1 MERRR
6 FLRLACG
13 GLVAASAACVAGP
26 AWALLLE
33 PSWLAREQVRVHMR
47 NLAPSLSGLRI
58 AFLSDLHRGPH
69 IDPSHIAR
77 AARMAQEAAPDLVLL
92 GGDFVSQSAAYA
104 ESCARELARLQAPL
118 GVYACLGNHDYWTD
132 PDAVTE
138 ALQRAGIRVL
148 RNAGLEVADRL
159 WVAAVDD
166 VWEGRPSLEAALRGM
181 PTDALA
187 VLLAHEP
194 DYADTVAADGR
205 IALMLSGHT
214 HGGQVCLPLFGS
226 PILPY
231 LGQRY
236 PAGLYT
242 LGAMTLYVTRGVGL
256 VAPPVRLNCRPEV
269 SLLVLE
275 QRIAT

>member
-13 GLVAASAACVAGP
+13 GLVATSAACAAGP
-26 AWALLLE
+26 AWALFLE
-33 PSWLAREQVRVHMR
+33 PSWLVREQIRVLLR
-47 NLAPSLSGLRI
+47 NLTPSLSNLRI
-58 AFLSDLHRGPH
+58 AFLSDFHRGPH
-69 IDPSHIAR
+69 VDSSHIAR
-77 AARMAQEAAPDLVLL
+77 AVQMACEAAPDLILL
-92 GGDFVSQSAAYA
+92 GGDFVSQSVAYV
-104 ESCARELARLQAPL
+104 ESCARELARLRAPL
-118 GVYACLGNHDYWTD
+118 GVYACLGNHDCWTD
-132 PDAVTE
+132 PDAITE
-138 ALQRAGIRVL
+138 ALHRVGIRVL
-148 RNAGLEVADRL
+148 RNAGLEVADHL

-214 HGGQVCLPLFGS
+214 HGGQVRLPLFGP

-242 LGAMTLYVTRGVGL
+242 LGEMTLYVTRGVGL

-269 SLLVLE
+269 TVLTLR
-275 QRIAT
+275 QR

>member
-13 GLVAASAACVAGP
+13 GLVAASAACAAGP

-33 PSWLAREQVRVHMR
+33 PSWLAREQVKVRLP
-47 NLAPSLSGLRI
+47 NPAPSLSGLRI
-58 AFLSDLHRGPH
+58 VFLSDLHCGPH
-69 IDPSHIAR
+69 VDPPHIRR
-77 AARMAQEAAPDLVLL
+77 AVRMAREAAPHLVLL
-92 GGDFVSQSAAYA
+92 GGDFVSGSAAYA
-104 ESCARELARLQAPL
+104 DACARELASLQAPL

-138 ALQRAGIRVL
+138 ALHRAGIRVL

-166 VWEGRPSLEAALRGM
+166 VWEGQPSLEAALRGM
-181 PTDALA
+181 PTGALA

-214 HGGQVCLPLFGS
+214 HGGQVRLPLFG
-226 PILPY
+226 PLVLPY

-242 LGAMTLYVTRGVGL
+242 LGEMTLYVTRGVGL

-269 SLLVLE
+269 TVL
-275 QRIAT
+275 TL